1 MRHHEEI
8 SGKHREKAG
17 CKDLLMAQQECLH
30 PPLTLD
36 SAVLLN
42 DEEVTDDGSWV
53 SSNQASQTQ
62 NNSNACFGWIIKK
75 TVRWVFDLETF
86 CCEL

>member
-17 CKDLLMAQQECLH
+17 CKDLLMAWQECLH

-42 DEEVTDDGSWV
+42 EEEVTDDGNWV
-53 SSNQASQTQ
+53 STNQASQTQ
-62 NNSNACFGWIIKK
+62 EQLNGCFGSIIKK
-75 TVRWVFDLETF
+75 TAVRWVLDLET
-86 CCEL
+86 LLL